1 MGENEGSIKAT
12 LSEVI
17 TALMSGNP
25 QERRVA
31 EQQLDALQ
39 MIDGK
44 SKKNHALF
52 IKSMKCHFIDNFL
65 LLSS

>member
-44 SKKNHALF
+44 SKKLRIIH
-52 IKSMKCHFIDNFL
+52 
-65 LLSS
+65 